1 VATGENM
8 KYNEKPFVFNKSEE
22 DKKYLIKHKNSQET
36 YYSLAF
42 WSDTD
47 SCFYDYDRDGEK
59 YVVAINEDDE
69 WFEAD
74 IITKED
80 NPYSLKN
87 VLKLISFS
95 ATVVLHDKDGNR
107 ICALEMLN
115 ENSKLFENIMRVL
128 RDATV
133 TEIDRGKNDYEI
145 ILKLD
150 V

>member
-1 VATGENM
+1 M
-8 KYNEKPFVFNKSEE
+8 KYNQKPFVFNKSEE
-22 DKKYLIKHKNSQET
+22 DKKYLIKHKNSYET

-47 SCFYDYDRDGEK
+47 SCFYDYDRNGEK
-59 YVVAINEDDE
+59 YVVALNEDDE

-74 IITKED
+74 IITKEE

-87 VLKLISFS
+87 VLNKLISFS
-95 ATVVLHDKDGNR
+95 TTVVLHDKDGNR
-107 ICALEMLN
+107 ICALEILN